1 MKLSV
6 IIPVFKSELIIEEL
20 IKKLLESLNDLSLP
34 LTHEVILVNDNGT
47 DACWLKIKQL
57 ALKHKQIKGIALKG
71 NYGQHN
77 AVMAGFNH
85 CSGDYIITMDD
96 DLQHPP
102 RYIEAIIEQL
112 KDGFDVCYTNY
123 MNRKHALWKH
133 LVSWINNIISS
144 HFLNKP
150 YKLYLSSFRGV
161 KRNILS
167 RIVENKNNNIYID
180 SAILKISPK
189 ITSIK
194 INHQARFQGE
204 STYSFTKLVSLWFN
218 MASNS
223 SVRPFRF
230 FSFFVLTFKL
240 ILLFKRSENS
250 NIEQYKVIEKTF

>member
-20 IKKLLESLNDLSLP
+20 IKKLLASLNDLSLP
-34 LTHEVILVNDNGT
+34 LTHEIILVNDNGS
-47 DACWLKIKQL
+47 DACWIKIKQL
-57 ALKHKQIKGIALKG
+57 ALKHKQIKGIALSG

-102 RYIEAIIEQL
+102 QYIKAIIEQL
-112 KDGFDVCYTNY
+112 NDGFDVCYTNY

-144 HFLNKP
+144 HLLNKP

-161 KRNILS
+161 KRNILN
-167 RIVENKNNNIYID
+167 RVVENKSNNIYID
-180 SAILKISPK
+180 SEILKISPK

-204 STYSFTKLVSLWFN
+204 STYSFRKLISLWFN
-218 MASNS
+218 MASDS

-230 FSFFVLTFKL
+230 FSFFVLIFKL
-240 ILLFKRSENS
+240 ILFFKKSENN
-250 NIEQYKVIEKTF
+250 NIEQYKVKEKTF

>member
-34 LTHEVILVNDNGT
+34 LVHEIVLVNDNGM
-47 DACWLKIKQL
+47 DACWLKIKKL
-57 ALKHKQIKGIALKG
+57 ALQHKQIKGIALKG

-85 CSGDYIITMDD
+85 CTGDFIITMDD

-102 RYIEAIIEQL
+102 QYIEAIIEQL
-112 KDGFDVCYTNY
+112 KNGFDVCYTDY
-123 MNRKHALWKH
+123 MNRKHAPWKH

-144 HFLNKP
+144 HLLNKP

-161 KRNILS
+161 KRNILN

-180 SAILKISPK
+180 SVILKISPK

-218 MASNS
+218 MASDS
-223 SVRPFRF
+223 SIKPFRF
-230 FSFFVLTFKL
+230 FSFFILIFKFV
-240 ILLFKRSENS
+240 LLFKKSEKN